1 VLRFQKAFFGI
12 VCVCLSVWTAG
23 CLVESACYNDADC
36 ASEQFCD
43 KASGKC
49 LSKCLRDE
57 DCPEGSVCN
66 LSTGK
71 CNPVQCQVDAD
82 CDRGL
87 ECEEGL
93 CVFCDPFRCNP
104 IKCSADAQ
112 CAAGFSCTAERCVS
126 AELAC
131 PEGMVSL
138 ADEFCIDIYEASR
151 TDATESKEGRDSSRA
166 ESKEGVMPWVLTNDA
181 DKTFDE
187 NTRALRACEA
197 AGKTL
202 CTENMWY
209 RVCVGPQD
217 LIYAYGDDYIA
228 EICNGID
235 KFCSCNPPSPCAGH
249 DPCPYP
255 HCRDDCPSYSDT
267 PFHLEPTPTD
277 PRCTNEYGTY
287 DINGN
292 LWEYVK
298 GGDGTRIRGG
308 AFNCADSVTLHRCDY
323 IPAIWTPSARG
334 FRCCSLGMPE

>member
-1 VLRFQKAFFGI
+1 MKRLSMWILFFAGFLGGVLI
-12 VCVCLSVWTAG
+12 VPH
-23 CLVESACYNDADC
+23 CLVESVCYDDSDC
-36 ASEQFCD
+36 PPGQFCD
-43 KASGKC
+43 KLQGKC
-49 LSKCLRDE
+49 LNRCKSDE

-71 CNPVQCQVDAD
+71 CNPVQCQRDGD

-87 ECEEGL
+87 QCEDGL

-104 IKCSADAQ
+104 VKCEVDAQ
-112 CAAGFSCTAERCVS
+112 CAAGFSCVGGRCV
-126 AELAC
+126 AEGLAC
-131 PEGMVSL
+131 PQGMVSIG
-138 ADEFCIDIYEASR
+138 DEFCIDVYEASR
-151 TDATESKEGRDSSRA
+151 ADATESKEGRDSSRA
-166 ESKEGVMPWVLTNDA
+166 LSRAGVMTWILSNDA
-181 DKTFDE
+181 DRTLDE

-209 RVCVGPQD
+209 RVCVGPQK
-217 LIYAYGDDYIA
+217 LAYAYGEAYDPV
-228 EICNGID
+228 ICNGID
-235 KFCSCNPPSPCAGH
+235 KFCSCTGASPCAGH

-255 HCRDDCPSYSDT
+255 HCYYDCPRNTY
-267 PFHLEPTPTD
+267 FHLEPTPTD
-277 PRCTNEYGTY
+277 PRCTNEYGIF

-292 LWEYVK
+292 LWEHVK

-308 AFNCADSVTLHRCDY
+308 AFNCGDSVTLHRCDY

>member
-1 VLRFQKAFFGI
+1 MLRFQKAFFWA
-12 VCVCLSVWTAG
+12 VCALPPVLAPG
-23 CLVESACYNDADC
+23 CLVQSVCYNDADC
-36 ASEQFCD
+36 PPGEFCD
-43 KASGKC
+43 KGHGKC
-49 LSKCLRDE
+49 ISGCRTDE

-71 CNPVQCQVDAD
+71 CNPVECQNDSD

-87 ECEEGL
+87 ACQGGL

-104 IKCSADAQ
+104 VKCEADAQ
-112 CAAGFSCTAERCVS
+112 CAAGFSCTGDRCVS
-126 AELAC
+126 TEPLSC

-138 ADEFCIDIYEASR
+138 GDEFCIDVYEASR
-151 TDATESKEGRDSSRA
+151 PDATESREGADSSMAMSVKNVR
-166 ESKEGVMPWVLTNDA
+166 PWVLTNDA

-209 RVCVGPQD
+209 RVCVGPQN
-217 LIYAYGDDYIA
+217 LVYAYGDEYIA

-235 KFCSCNPPSPCAGH
+235 KFCSCTGTSPCAGH

-255 HCRDDCPSYSDT
+255 HCYEDCKYNT
-267 PFHLEPTPTD
+267 YFHLEPTPTD
-277 PRCTNEYGTY
+277 PRCTNEYGIY

-292 LWEYVK
+292 VWEHVK

-308 AFNCADSVTLHRCDY
+308 AFNCADSVELHRCDY

-334 FRCCSLGMPE
+334 FRCCSLGTPE